1 MTPPTT
7 LAPPAVAP
15 PVTGTGIAAMRRQAP
30 LFLNLVRREVRQRYK
45 GSTLGLV
52 WTLITPAIMVGA
64 YSLVFRYLLRVTI
77 PHYALFLFAGLTMW
91 TLFMGGSIAA
101 AQSLVANA
109 NLVKKVS
116 FPRRIVPLAAMT
128 GSSFTAAAMFV
139 IALPLCIVFTD
150 GSRATLVLVP
160 VLIVFLVALTI
171 GFGLMVAAANVYF
184 RDVEHIL
191 MAIALPWSF
200 ISPIFYSFDYV
211 AGLGGVPGWAID
223 VLHYANPL
231 APALIAI
238 QEALF
243 FGTWPS
249 PVDVAYAAVAGALVL
264 ALGWRIFGRLEGE
277 MAVEL

>member
-1 MTPPTT
+1 MTPPPTV
-7 LAPPAVAP
+7 AQPAAAR
-15 PVTGTGIAAMRRQAP
+15 PVSATGLRAITRQMP

-64 YSLVFRYLLRVTI
+64 YSLVFRYLLRVNI
-77 PHYALFLFAGLTMW
+77 PNYALFLFAGLTMW

-101 AQSLVANA
+101 SQSLVANA

-116 FPRRIVPLAAMT
+116 FPRRIVPLAAIT
-128 GSSFTAAAMFV
+128 GSSFTAAAMFA
-139 IALPLCIVFTD
+139 ISLPLCVIFTE
-150 GSRATLVLVP
+150 GSRLPLILVPLLVL
-160 VLIVFLVALTI
+160 FLAALTV
-171 GFGLMVAAANVYF
+171 GFGLMLAAANVYF

-211 AGLGGVPGWAID
+211 ASLGGVPGWAID
-223 VLHYANPL
+223 VLHYANPV

-238 QEALF
+238 QESLF
-243 FGTWPS
+243 FGVWPS

-264 ALGWRIFGRLEGE
+264 ALGWRVFGRLEGE